1 MEEMMNEEVM
11 ATENETTEVM
21 PVTDSTEESS
31 SGSMLAKAVIV
42 GVCGLVAGAA
52 AFGAKKLKQ
61 HNRKKTIEQLRS
73 EGWIVE
79 EPVEDLVSDEEFEE
93 DFHEGEAPEEAE
105 G

>member
-73 EGWIVE
+73 EGWIVK
-79 EPVEDLVSDEEFEE
+79 EPVESEAEVDDVNFEDIFEE
-93 DFHEGEAPEEAE
+93 ETPEAE